1 MNLGILKYINFNSL
15 IGEIGIVWEDKTF
28 ILKQVLLPE
37 LSTRKQNYGN
47 IRYSGVILETNPDKI
62 IYDYMSRIKDVI
74 LGKNVSFDIDSF
86 DFSDLTDFQ
95 QAVLRKQS
103 EIPYGKV
110 TSYKMLAKLVGKP
123 RSARPVA
130 NVLSTNPFPLV
141 IPCHRTVRSD
151 WTVGGYAG
159 SNDSYYKQFLLE
171 SEGIEIKKG
180 IISKD
185 YRYPMEEFESDKIL
199 KSD

>member
-1 MNLGILKYINFNSL
+1 MGVLNLGTLKYINFNSL
-15 IGEIGIVWEDKTF
+15 IGEIGIVWDSKTL

-47 IRYSGVILETNPDKI
+47 INYTGVISETNPNEETFRL
-62 IYDYMSRIKDVI
+62 MSKIKDVI
-74 LGKNVSFDIDSF
+74 LGKNVTFDIERM
-86 DFSDLTDFQ
+86 DLSELTPFQ
-95 QAVLRKQS
+95 QDVLRKQS

-110 TSYKMLAKLVGKP
+110 TSYKKLAELIDKP
-123 RSARPVA
+123 KSARPVA

-159 SNDSYYKQFLLE
+159 SNNSYYKQFLLE
-171 SEGIEIKKG
+171 NEGIEIKKG
-180 IISKD
+180 IISKQH
-185 YRYPMEEFESDKIL
+185 RYPQSDEIL
-199 KSD
+199 KSE